1 MSEPAPAAP
10 AVPDHRASGGPGV
23 SSAAVQ
29 AEPAKVVKSRARSRT
44 DTSE

>member
-10 AVPDHRASGGPGV
+10 AGPDHRASGGPGV

-44 DTSE
+44 DVSE